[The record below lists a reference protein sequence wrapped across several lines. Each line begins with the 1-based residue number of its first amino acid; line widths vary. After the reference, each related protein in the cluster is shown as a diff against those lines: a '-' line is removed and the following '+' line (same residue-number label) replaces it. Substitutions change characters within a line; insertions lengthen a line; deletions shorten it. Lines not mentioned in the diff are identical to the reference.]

1 MQVQTRN
8 HKVSAHAGKDPRA
21 STIPRGP
28 VFSVFPHPRLKGSLR
43 GVGPSS
49 YRAVLICRTRGGNRN
64 GTSR

>member
-1 MQVQTRN
+1 MQVETRN
-8 HKVSAHAGKDPRA
+8 HKVSAHAGRDPRA

-28 VFSVFPHPRLKGSLR
+28 VFSVFPRLRLKSSLR

-49 YRAVLICRTRGGNRN
+49 YRAVLICRSSGGNRN